1 MNIKDKRRIAAAIQL
16 LARVFDNK
24 YDSRSKKS
32 MVEEAIKE
40 LKLTDYKQKEVLS
53 KSTPS

>member
-16 LARVFDNK
+16 LVRVFDNK

-32 MVEEAIKE
+32 LVEEAIKE